1 MFFLSQLECERII
14 LALFGRLGPNLS
26 EKKMWTEASGKMLAP
41 KKKLVSVLYTAV
53 TLALFGLV
61 VFLLLRV
68 RELYHEH
75 LKLQRL
81 QKYAEE
87 VKLHALKMLL
97 KSRYLIFYYHLMWWP
112 CGAQF
117 VPQSL

>member
-1 MFFLSQLECERII
+1 M
-14 LALFGRLGPNLS
+14 
-26 EKKMWTEASGKMLAP
+26 MLAP

-87 VKLHALKMLL
+87 VKLF
-97 KSRYLIFYYHLMWWP
+97 S
-112 CGAQF
+112 
-117 VPQSL
+117 